1 MNSSDSSLPD
11 SSLPDSSS
19 TDSSV
24 DRSTNPASDHG
35 ADQRPID
42 AHGEIRDVL
51 PADLNAVDNVA
62 PYEFPDNSR
71 RRIPAV
77 LYALIS
83 LACIVAWMTTADA
96 TQGTVNGGFA
106 VAAVILAVMA
116 VFSYTSGWKM
126 SVTETDALI
135 EATRAVGFAVGHAS
149 AQQVW
154 RGVRSRPT
162 WRIFCYSS
170 EEPPLRRGLV
180 LVDAVNGSIVEI
192 LVEDNPELTLNASSG
207 GPLSGDP
214 SSATVPDGGANRE

>member
-1 MNSSDSSLPD
+1 MTTPD
-11 SSLPDSSS
+11 Q
-19 TDSSV
+19 SSV
-24 DRSTNPASDHG
+24 NPNTA
-35 ADQRPID
+35 
-42 AHGEIRDVL
+42 GEIRDVL

-77 LYALIS
+77 LYAFVS
-83 LACIVAWMTTADA
+83 LVCIAAWMLTGSSDR
-96 TQGTVNGGFA
+96 GTVNGGFA
-106 VAAVILAVMA
+106 VSAVILAAMA
-116 VFSYTSGWKM
+116 VLSFTSGWKM
-126 SVTETDALI
+126 KITETDALI

-180 LVDAVNGSIVEI
+180 LVDAVDGAVVEV
-192 LVEDNPELTLNASSG
+192 LVEDNPEVAV
-207 GPLSGDP
+207 GPGVSQ
-214 SSATVPDGGANRE
+214 AVEKAVPDAGASRE